1 MISLISAEMLKIRKR
16 RATWIMFGIL
26 VAFAAFFLM
35 AIRPIIAADEGRGS
49 VEFLAANLVMRLPM
63 GFGILVRLIY
73 ALGQFILI
81 VFAGLVVGS
90 EYGWGTVRQV
100 MARGA
105 SRNRYL
111 TAKLAAILVSIVIAM
126 IVALIVGTGFMAI
139 GDLLVDSLDP
149 DFPAGFAGDL
159 TGDALRTLAVLVV
172 FAALAFC
179 IAILTRSAAGGLGL
193 GLGWIFVETIFTG
206 IFSLFGGIWADISG
220 YFLTESRQGGDGG
233 QPVGRGKVFWRRWR
247 PGGLRSRPAG
257 GGVAAGALRS
267 GTAGDLGVGVQS
279 TGYRGGGVGRDE
291 EERLEIEGGL
301 VWGGGDGGGG
311 VEAMV
316 EVAGGGDGVG
326 GGPVVV
332 PDDVGDFGGVGDGI
346 DEIAEV

>member
-193 GLGWIFVETIFTG
+193 GLGWIFIETIFTG

-220 YFLTESRQGGDGG
+220 YFLTNLARGVMAANQLD
-233 QPVGRGKVFWRRWR
+233 VGRFF
-247 PGGLRSRPAG
+247 
-257 GGVAAGALRS
+257 
-267 GTAGDLGVGVQS
+267 
-279 TGYRGGGVGRDE
+279 
-291 EERLEIEGGL
+291 
-301 VWGGGDGGGG
+301 GGGG
-311 VEAMV
+311 GPGVFDRDPLEAGLLLALY
-316 EVAGGGDGVG
+316 VAVLLAISVWVFNRRDIVGVG
-326 GGPVVV
+326 
-332 PDDVGDFGGVGDGI
+332 
-346 DEIAEV
+346 